1 MRMGMK
7 KKIAE
12 VRGGQLC
19 CYLFKQ
25 WKIINTH
32 PSRNRIVESLLSM
45 LHPRLPPA
53 TEVVLRGI
61 DFTSCCLWAYVV
73 FLRVCETAHEDFLR
87 QGHSVH
93 HERRATTT
101 TLALTEV
108 VALGFVECGVV
119 TVSSLTLNVR
129 MWVAFFLRA
138 ALFSAALL
146 LLQIKTTNNVVL
158 LLAAAV
164 PTVGW
169 RLHRCG
175 VVRLGLLRC
184 ALLRGGEAA
193 GFLS

>member
-1 MRMGMK
+1 
-7 KKIAE
+7 
-12 VRGGQLC
+12 
-19 CYLFKQ
+19 
-25 WKIINTH
+25 
-32 PSRNRIVESLLSM
+32 M
-45 LHPRLPPA
+45 LHPRPPPA

-61 DFTSCCLWAYVV
+61 DLTSCCLWAYVV
-73 FLRVCETAHEDFLR
+73 FLRVCESAHEGFLR

-93 HERRATTT
+93 HEHRATTT

-108 VALGFVECGVV
+108 VALGFVECCVV

-146 LLQIKTTNNVVL
+146 LLQIKTTAANYDKSSVEEGVQIIAPLFFGTANVVL

-193 GFLS
+193 CFLS